1 MKGISKIDFAEI
13 IDWGDPKSNDA
24 KDEIIDKTDLPPT
37 VCTDPH
43 GHPPPPACSCS
54 RICSLGLPSLV
65 PQPTC

>member
-43 GHPPPPACSCS
+43 GHPPPPA
-54 RICSLGLPSLV
+54 
-65 PQPTC
+65 